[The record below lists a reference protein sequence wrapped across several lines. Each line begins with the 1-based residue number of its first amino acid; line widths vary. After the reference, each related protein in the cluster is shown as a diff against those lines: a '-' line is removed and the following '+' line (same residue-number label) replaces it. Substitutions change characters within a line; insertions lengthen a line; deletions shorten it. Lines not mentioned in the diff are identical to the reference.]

1 MINSLIFSPD
11 TCSEACS
18 SIGNLHPLCFGYML
32 NYQYIGS
39 LQAALED
46 DEKGREDDENE
57 EFSDQNDTDKV

>member
-1 MINSLIFSPD
+1 
-11 TCSEACS
+11 
-18 SIGNLHPLCFGYML
+18 ML

-57 EFSDQNDTDKV
+57 ESSDQNDTKKV